1 MKDLTKLISVLKE
14 AKDLLARNENDFS
27 WSSWENQSEALSE
40 ISTILASLEN
50 GKIPDIR
57 VLFAPTG
64 PIQEVSLSSGWGEE
78 FIKLAD
84 RFDIEFA
91 AAKNQS

>member
-14 AKDLLARNENDFS
+14 TRDFLARNENDFS

-40 ISTILASLEN
+40 IDSVIANLEN
-50 GKIPDIR
+50 GKMPDIR
-57 VLFAPTG
+57 YLFGPTG
-64 PIQEVSLSSGWGEE
+64 RIQEVSLSSGWGEE
-78 FIKLAD
+78 FIELAN

-91 AAKNQS
+91 TAKNQ